1 MPFKEVVRLGDED
14 PEAGK
19 QGALLDGLKT
29 KLFESEKA
37 LTGADLDESVNA
49 VIQELKTVAQKDRP
63 KFLERVAALFGKGE
77 KKKSKF
83 ILVDEF
89 DERALALFAQ
99 GIQEKDLESAID
111 EQKIAEL
118 KKSKKFDEEL
128 YNDQVVALERVKN
141 AFTEK
146 LQAAISQEKSLSG
159 INYSDILLAKTSARS
174 SGKLLNKKVKF
185 AEDLNKKEFVARE
198 EQDDAFEAST
208 EQDKASYEKG
218 RKRRLDLGLHP
229 NIVETLGVGAR
240 DIVGKLELTD
250 MGKES
255 REAPVADLLTSL
267 RGCLDGALYFEK
279 NGLVIEDISLE
290 NCGMV
295 RDGDKVKGVLF
306 DLDRV
311 IPIGSQPT
319 KSNASKPQYLVPE
332 NFYRDGKTSALQMTF
347 QFGRTISVLQR
358 RLQSRPDVPAAVLD
372 RMRDLGRYATT
383 IEKTVGPDGGEQ
395 SVYPELK
402 HLRDGVDALLQ
413 DLDSLKD
420 VPEQTQFAQAA

>member
-1 MPFKEVVRLGDED
+1 MPFKEVVRLGAED

-19 QGALLDGLKT
+19 QGALLDGLKK
-29 KLFESEKA
+29 KLFESETA

-49 VIQELKTVAQKDRP
+49 VVQELKTVAKKDRP

-83 ILVDEF
+83 ILIDEF

-111 EQKIAEL
+111 EQRIAEL
-118 KKSKKFDEEL
+118 KKSKNFDEEL
-128 YNDQVVALERVKN
+128 YNDQVAALERIKN
-141 AFTEK
+141 AFIDK
-146 LQAAISQEKSLSG
+146 LQAAVTKEKSLSG
-159 INYSDILLAKTSARS
+159 INFSDIVVAKTSTRS
-174 SGKLLNKKVKF
+174 SGKLSNKKVKF
-185 AEDLNKKEFVARE
+185 AEDLNKKELVARE
-198 EQDDAFEAST
+198 EQDDTFETST
-208 EQDKASYEKG
+208 DEDKASYAKG
-218 RKRRLDLGLHP
+218 RKRRLELGLHP
-229 NIVETLGVGAR
+229 NIAETFGVGAR

-255 REAPVADLLTSL
+255 REAPVADLLASL
-267 RGCLDGALYFEK
+267 RGCLDGALYYEK

-295 RDGDKVKGVLF
+295 RDGNKVKGVLF

-319 KSNASKPQYLVPE
+319 TSNASKPQYLVPE
-332 NFYRDGKTSALQMTF
+332 NFYPDGKASALQMTF

-358 RLQSRPDVPAAVLD
+358 RLQSRADVPAAVLD
-372 RMRDLGRYATT
+372 RLRDLARYGTT
-383 IEKTVGPDGGEQ
+383 IEEAAGSDGVAQ
-395 SVYPELK
+395 KVYPELK
-402 HLRDGVDALLQ
+402 RLRDGVDEVLQ
-413 DLDSLKD
+413 NLDSLKD
-420 VPEQTQFAQAA
+420 APEEMQFRQAA